1 MKRKSKK
8 LLAILTTSLVAALS
22 STMVFA
28 SACAEDPDPNNP
40 NNPNNPGTPSTPTD
54 TFPVEPDIP
63 DFGSDDGYTVATS
76 GITLGNTQTVTGET
90 KTVSTAADLSSALQ
104 SAAAGDTIIIKAGTY
119 EFDTTQ
125 ILRNSGVYN
134 GYITVRS
141 EDGADVILDFSEQ
154 PFDGTQR
161 GVQIYGDYWYWYGV
175 EIVGAGDNGM
185 FISGNYNIVEYC
197 EFHNN
202 RDTGLQLGRE
212 ESGMALISQWPS
224 YNLIKNCTSY
234 NNYDNE
240 TKGENA
246 DGFAAKLTVG
256 YGNVFDG
263 CIAYRNSDDGWDL
276 YAYQSNGDIGAV
288 ILYNCVA
295 FENGYLGETVDE
307 FNAKVTCNDVAL
319 EDGDVYKYT
328 TQNGDGN
335 GFKLGGSV
343 MRGNVKMYNCMSF
356 NNRMHGV
363 TDNSNP
369 GVITVEGVTS
379 YNNGAD
385 IDTNTANETFGEIV
399 APYAGGIGEGNN
411 IDVARS
417 ETSYNNLKDVLSVV
431 DEYGGP
437 GNDAYK
443 GSVTNSI
450 FYAGG
455 TNYRQF
461 TDYVDAYSEESG
473 RNGTAMTTAPVSTE
487 VFTKLP
493 FGNVTTTAEDGTQ
506 TTEMVYN
513 LSGLENGTV
522 HETYRNAD
530 GSINMGDIL
539 AITDPA
545 TVSNTGATLNKS
557 SWDEYTH
564 FYDTGI
570 GEAAAEEQSVLLAVY
585 NTLYLYTDAG
595 AVYQDFTLT
604 TAMMGATISWSS
616 NNDDILHIVQSY
628 NSSNSGSQDVAIE
641 VYRPAQD
648 TEVTLTAYINYRGN
662 VAIKRFDITVKAAAP
677 SLGDVYV
684 EGLEDAVEETD
695 RRFLIDQYEVFTEP
709 ELVVQDGS
717 DMNGKTLAESLY
729 TVEAKYEYATSAT
742 SAYSVVGEFSPS
754 VAGVYRITYNVT
766 CGDDTA
772 SYTYYIYVASNT
784 ADIDFVEGTSELIV
798 NRDGYT
804 LGGELTNVK
813 GTLYSYSTT
822 DTAQFDGMTD
832 AQIVAAIGEDA
843 ASHSFTDNT
852 VLAQFENANDQAYTV
867 YYWFTNGAGDRTS
880 EVYSQAVTVETIAT
894 PAEFSEKLASNNSH
908 TIYLLTADLDFSGVD
923 FVKIKNLNGLING
936 DGHTI
941 KNVTISGSSS
951 VGMFE
956 YISGGTLMNTRF
968 EEISITATGQ
978 RAGIF
983 ARSNGGYISNVLMEN
998 VNLNVAGRAGAL
1010 IGHHN
1015 SGDLYI
1021 DNVALV
1027 NDDEHLIRSSS
1038 NDIGGIVGFVQG
1050 DSGKSFGSVTMTDC
1064 FIQSVVDGTGLNY
1077 IGGMV
1082 GRMEDRSVDD
1092 SFTLERCYSMATVK
1106 GQNYVGGV
1114 LAAQNNSA
1122 GGEYVVTINNCVF
1135 LGEIEYAG
1143 NILTMPEKNSSGIF
1157 GRYVE
1162 SAVLTISGCV
1172 SNIAEDGYAEYVTQ
1186 VRNDMAER
1194 ESFWTTYVRN
1204 FDLENTWTYVRSE
1217 DGSTLVSPYIQ
1228 LTFGGIFDAAE
1239 TPAQ

>member
-104 SAAAGDTIIIKAGTY
+104 NASAGDTIIIKAGTY
-119 EFDTTQ
+119 KFDTTQ

-134 GYITVRS
+134 GYITVRA

-212 ESGMALISQWPS
+212 ESSMALISQWPS

-473 RNGTAMTTAPVSTE
+473 RNGTAMTTAPDSAT
-487 VFTKLP
+487 VFTELP

-513 LSGLENGTV
+513 LSGLENGNV

-564 FYDTGI
+564 FYDTEI

-616 NNDDILHIVQSY
+616 TNDDILHIVQSY

-813 GTLYSYSTT
+813 GTLYSYSTA
-822 DTAQFDGMTD
+822 DTARFDGMTD
-832 AQIVAAIGEDA
+832 AEIVAAIGEGA

-867 YYWFTNGAGDRTS
+867 YYWFTNGAGDLTS

-908 TIYLLTADLDFSGVD
+908 TIYLLTADLDFTGVSYSRID
-923 FVKIKNLNGLING
+923 NLYGLING

-1172 SNIAEDGYAEYVTQ
+1172 SNIAEDGYAEYVQ
-1186 VRNDMAER
+1186 VAETR
-1194 ESFWTTYVRN
+1194 IAATESFWSSYTPR
-1204 FDLENTWTYVRSE
+1204 FDFENTWMHVDENADGTLEAPYV
-1217 DGSTLVSPYIQ
+1217 V
-1228 LTFGGIFDAAE
+1228 LTFGGMFD
-1239 TPAQ
+1239 

>member
-28 SACAEDPDPNNP
+28 SACAEDPDHNNP
-40 NNPNNPGTPSTPTD
+40 DNPNNPGTPSTPTD
-54 TFPVEPDIP
+54 TFPAEPDIP

-76 GITLGNTQTVTGET
+76 GITLGNTQTVTGKQT
-90 KTVSTAADLSSALQ
+90 TVSTAADLSSALQ

-119 EFDTTQ
+119 KFSTTQ

-134 GYITVRS
+134 GYITVRA
-141 EDGADVILDFSEQ
+141 EDGADVILDFSQ
-154 PFDGTQR
+154 QAFDGTQR

-212 ESGMALISQWPS
+212 ESSMALISQWPS

-369 GVITVEGVTS
+369 GVITVEGITS

-385 IDTNTANETFGEIV
+385 LDTNVDSDTFGEIV
-399 APYAGGIGEGNN
+399 APYSGGKGDGNN
-411 IDVARS
+411 IDMARS
-417 ETSYNNLKDVLSVV
+417 ETSYNNLKDVLSVA
-431 DEYGGP
+431 DSYGGP

-473 RNGTAMTTAPVSTE
+473 RNGTAMTAAPVSTE

-513 LSGLENGTV
+513 LSGLENGDV

-539 AITDPA
+539 AVTDPA
-545 TVSNTGATLNKS
+545 AVSNTGATLNKS

-570 GEAAAEEQSVLLAVY
+570 GEAATEEQAVLLAVY

-616 NNDDILHIVQSY
+616 TNDDILHIVKDY
-628 NSSNSGSQDVAIE
+628 NSSNSSSQDVALE
-641 VYRPAQD
+641 VYRPEKD

-677 SLGDVYV
+677 SLGDVYI
-684 EGLEDAVEETD
+684 EGLENAVEETD

-709 ELVVQDGS
+709 ELVVEDGS

-766 CGDDTA
+766 HGDDTA

-784 ADIDFVEGTSELIV
+784 AVIDFVDGTSELIV

-813 GTLYSYSTT
+813 GTLYSYSTA

-832 AQIVAAIGEDA
+832 EQIVAAIGEDA
-843 ASHSFTDNT
+843 ASYSFTDNT
-852 VLAQFENANDQAYTV
+852 VLAQFENDNDQAYTV
-867 YYWFTNGAGDRTS
+867 YYWFTNGAGDLTS

-908 TIYLLTADLDFSGVD
+908 TIYLLTADLDFGGSSVT
-923 FVKIKNLNGLING
+923 ISNLYGLING

-941 KNVTISGSSS
+941 SNITVSGAGD
-951 VGMFE
+951 VAVFGNLR
-956 YISGGTLMNTRF
+956 GGTLMNVAF
-968 EEISITATGQ
+968 DGISLTSTSS
-978 RAGIF
+978 RTGIF
-983 ARSNGGYISNVLMEN
+983 AYSRGGYVSNVKITNISMSTN
-998 VNLNVAGRAGAL
+998 QHAGAL
-1010 IGHHN
+1010 IGHHRE
-1015 SGDLYI
+1015 GYLYI
-1021 DNVALV
+1021 DNVSVV
-1027 NDDEHLIRSSS
+1027 NDDEHVLRVAGQYSSGMIGLIQSSS
-1038 NDIGGIVGFVQG
+1038 EGISYGGVYISDSFVSATIDGSGNGHIASFIG
-1050 DSGKSFGSVTMTDC
+1050 K
-1064 FIQSVVDGTGLNY
+1064 IQSRNSEDELVV
-1077 IGGMV
+1077 
-1082 GRMEDRSVDD
+1082 
-1092 SFTLERCYSMATVK
+1092 ERCYSTSQVK
-1106 GQNYVGGV
+1106 GQNYVGGILNV
-1114 LAAQNNSA
+1114 QAAPA
-1122 GGEYVVTINNCVF
+1122 ARFEVNNCVF

-1217 DGSTLVSPYIQ
+1217 DGSTLVSPYIR